1 MVATKMPLEA
11 KKGPKNAK
19 YWSKNPDEKIY
30 LDFGDQNF
38 KNDQKSF
45 SPGSRQ
51 PKRNFSEKSAKKNPK
66 KIPIF
71 PMLKILKNPYYELI
85 PLLFCSLMTCAL
97 RRNDPNVENHR
108 NNCTE
113 GREAR
118 GVYHRTQPPTVSC
131 LHGQRQR
138 LEPLIIDS

>member
-1 MVATKMPLEA
+1 MQKSTRNTMVATKMPLEA

-38 KNDQKSF
+38 KIDQKSF
-45 SPGSRQ
+45 SPGSRP

-85 PLLFCSLMTCAL
+85 PLLTYS
-97 RRNDPNVENHR
+97 
-108 NNCTE
+108 
-113 GREAR
+113 
-118 GVYHRTQPPTVSC
+118 
-131 LHGQRQR
+131 
-138 LEPLIIDS
+138 